1 MNELVTAQTLY
12 NYFENNAT
20 LREKQLIKE
29 WLKQDGHEEIFY
41 HHLAVW
47 ESLHLQVD
55 VDADQ
60 ALERY
65 RKVLAGEMS
74 VRTIPSP
81 RTASPMQRRIRRYAY
96 MACAAIFVLSLSLFY
111 YQHYYIYTTYL
122 TAYGM
127 TRDIVLED
135 GSEVILNANS
145 SLKVRKQ
152 LDGHR
157 EVWLEGEA
165 FFSIAKKP
173 DSARFVVHTNN
184 LNVEVLGT
192 KFNVSSRREE
202 TEVVLKEGSI
212 RLTSGLPEVKEGL
225 LMKPGDLVSLSD
237 HDVAF
242 RMKTVQ
248 PDRYSAWRNNMMVF
262 EDAPLSVVAQ
272 EIEDY
277 YGMPVEITDK
287 ELLKSQLTGTLPN
300 NNLGIVL
307 KSLSAS
313 LKLTV
318 VRKDDKIILTR

>member
-1 MNELVTAQTLY
+1 
-12 NYFENNAT
+12 
-20 LREKQLIKE
+20 
-29 WLKQDGHEEIFY
+29 
-41 HHLAVW
+41 
-47 ESLHLQVD
+47 
-55 VDADQ
+55 
-60 ALERY
+60 
-65 RKVLAGEMS
+65 
-74 VRTIPSP
+74 
-81 RTASPMQRRIRRYAY
+81 MQRRIRRYAY
-96 MACAAIFVLSLSLFY
+96 MACAAIFVLSLSLFD

-277 YGMPVEITDK
+277 YGMPVEIADK

-318 VRKDDKIILTR
+318 VRKDDKIILTK

>member
-12 NYFENNAT
+12 NYFEKKAT
-20 LREKQLIKE
+20 LREEQLIKE

-41 HHLAVW
+41 HHLSVW

-55 VDADQ
+55 VDVDQ
-60 ALERY
+60 AMARY
-65 RKVLAGEMS
+65 KKVLAGEAP
-74 VRTIPSP
+74 VRTLPPP
-81 RTASPMQRRIRRYAY
+81 RTPSHMQRRMKRYAY
-96 MACAAIFVLSLSLFY
+96 MAGAAAFILSLCLFY
-111 YQHYYIYTTYL
+111 YQHYYLYTKYL
-122 TAYGM
+122 TDYGM

-152 LDGHR
+152 LNGPR

-165 FFSIAKKP
+165 FFSVAKKQ
-173 DSARFVVHTNN
+173 DGARFVVHTDNVS
-184 LNVEVLGT
+184 VEVLGT
-192 KFNVSSRREE
+192 KFNVNSRRKE

-212 RLTSGLPEVKEGL
+212 RLTSDLPEVIETL

-237 HDVAF
+237 HDAAF

-248 PDRYSAWRNNMMVF
+248 PDRYSAWRNNVMVF
-262 EDAPLSVVAQ
+262 EDAPLSVVAR

-277 YGMPVEITDK
+277 YGMPVEIADK
-287 ELLKSQLTGTLPN
+287 ELMKSALTGTLPN

-318 VRKDDKIILTR
+318 TRKDDKIILTR